1 MAVAIERPAPLA
13 RAGRMVQSFAIRYGI
28 GIGLI
33 VIWQTTTARTHSIFF
48 PTPIEILKH
57 AIDLW
62 LSGPAQHLFLSDAV
76 FTDVLPSIGRLLS
89 GWSLAVVFGTV
100 LGVLMGRSQQLFDFA
115 NPILQVLRSL
125 PGPALVPIFIILF
138 GTETEMRIIL
148 IGFGTIWPV
157 LLNTIDGVRAV
168 DPVQIDTARSFRL
181 PTWALI
187 ARTILPAALPKIV
200 AGAKI
205 SLSLAIILMVV
216 SEFVAS
222 TNGIGYEIL
231 NAQMTLLL
239 TDLWCGILLVALLG
253 FVLNALFGLLER
265 RLLSWHRGA
274 HHRSDQ

>member
-1 MAVAIERPAPLA
+1 MAMAIARPAPLA
-13 RAGRMVQSFAIRYGI
+13 IAGRMVRSFTIRYGI
-28 GIGLI
+28 AIGLI
-33 VIWQTTTARTHSIFF
+33 VAWQIATARVHSIFF
-48 PTPIEILKH
+48 PTPIEILRH
-57 AIDLW
+57 ANDLW

-76 FTDVLPSIGRLLS
+76 FKDILPSIGRLLI
-89 GWSLAVVFGTV
+89 GWSLAVVFGTL
-100 LGVLMGRSQQLFDFA
+100 LGVLMGRSQWLFEFA
-115 NPILQVLRSL
+115 NPILQFLRSL

-148 IGFGTIWPV
+148 IAFGTIWPV

-181 PTWALI
+181 PTSALI
-187 ARTILPAALPKIV
+187 ARTILPAAMPKIA

-253 FVLNALFGLLER
+253 FFLNALFGVLEK
-265 RLLSWHRGA
+265 RLLYWHRGA
-274 HHRSDQ
+274 HQRADQ

>member
-1 MAVAIERPAPLA
+1 MVVAIERAAPLA
-13 RAGRMVQSFAIRYGI
+13 IAGRMVRSFTIRYSVGL
-28 GIGLI
+28 GLI
-33 VIWQTTTARTHSIFF
+33 VVWQIATTQIHSIFF
-48 PTPIEILKH
+48 PTPIEILRH
-57 AIDLW
+57 SADLW
-62 LSGPAQHLFLSDAV
+62 LSGPAQYLFLSDAV
-76 FTDVLPSIGRLLS
+76 FKDVLPSIGRLLV
-89 GWSLAVVFGTV
+89 GWSLAVGFGAA
-100 LGVLMGRSQQLFDFA
+100 LGVLMGRSQRLFDFA
-115 NPILQVLRSL
+115 NPILQFLRSL

-148 IGFGTIWPV
+148 IAFGTIWPV
-157 LLNTIDGVRAV
+157 LLNTVDGVRAV

-181 PTWALI
+181 PTSALI
-187 ARTILPAALPKIV
+187 ARTILPAAMPKIV

-253 FVLNALFGLLER
+253 FVLNALFGLVET
-265 RLLSWHRGA
+265 RLLYWHRGA

>member
-1 MAVAIERPAPLA
+1 MAVDIDRPPPLA
-13 RAGRMVQSFAIRYGI
+13 LAGRMVQSFAMRYSI

-33 VIWQTTTARTHSIFF
+33 VVWQIATAHIHSIFF
-48 PTPIEILKH
+48 PTPVEILKH

-62 LSGPAQHLFLSDAV
+62 LSGPAEHLFLSDAV
-76 FTDVLPSIGRLLS
+76 FKDVLPSIGRLLT

-100 LGVLMGRSQQLFDFA
+100 LGVLMGRSRQLFDFA
-115 NPILQVLRSL
+115 DPILQFLRSL

-148 IGFGTIWPV
+148 IAFGTVWPV

-181 PTWALI
+181 PTSALI
-187 ARTILPAALPKIV
+187 ARTILPAAMPKIV

-239 TDLWCGILLVALLG
+239 TDLWCGILLLALLG
-253 FVLNALFGLLER
+253 FCLNALFGFIEE
-265 RLLSWHRGA
+265 RLLYWHRGLHQRA
-274 HHRSDQ
+274 DR

>member
-1 MAVAIERPAPLA
+1 MAMAIARPAPLA
-13 RAGRMVQSFAIRYGI
+13 IAGRMVRSFTIRYGI
-28 GIGLI
+28 AIGLI
-33 VIWQTTTARTHSIFF
+33 VAWQIATARVHSIFF
-48 PTPIEILKH
+48 PTPIEILRH
-57 AIDLW
+57 ANDLW

-76 FTDVLPSIGRLLS
+76 FKDILPSIGRLLI
-89 GWSLAVVFGTV
+89 GWSLAVVFGTL
-100 LGVLMGRSQQLFDFA
+100 LGVLMGRSQWLFEFA
-115 NPILQVLRSL
+115 NPILQFLRSL

-148 IGFGTIWPV
+148 IAFGTIWPV

-181 PTWALI
+181 PTSALI
-187 ARTILPAALPKIV
+187 ARTILPAAMPKIA

>member
-1 MAVAIERPAPLA
+1 MAVDIDRSAPLA
-13 RAGRMVQSFAIRYGI
+13 VAGRVVRCFSLRYGI

-33 VIWQTTTARTHSIFF
+33 VIWQIATARIHSIFF
-48 PTPIEILKH
+48 PTPAEILRH

-62 LSGPAQHLFLSDAV
+62 LSGPVEHLFLSEAV
-76 FTDVLPSIGRLLS
+76 FKDVLPSIGRLLT
-89 GWSLAVVFGTV
+89 GWSLAVALGTA
-100 LGVLMGRSQQLFDFA
+100 LGVLMGRSRQVFDFA
-115 NPILQVLRSL
+115 DPILQFLRSL

-138 GTETEMRIIL
+138 GTEAEMRIIL
-148 IGFGTIWPV
+148 IAFGTIWPV

-181 PTWALI
+181 PTSALI
-187 ARTILPAALPKIV
+187 ARTILPAALPKIM

-239 TDLWCGILLVALLG
+239 TDLWCGILLLALLG
-253 FVLNALFGLLER
+253 FFLNALFGLLEK
-265 RLLSWHRGA
+265 RLLYWHRGA
-274 HHRSDQ
+274 HQRGAQ